1 MNQRFAQVTEFRAAL
16 GESRSRCQS
25 RVLCPGVSSGDTGLA
40 APPSSLL
47 AELGAPRLSG
57 HCRWLLPRLF
67 PKSPECF
74 CEGAG
79 GGRRPGCVSS
89 ESLMPWRPK
98 KDTRRTPFHAN
109 WHCLQAT
116 KDSLY
121 QFHPVACRERL
132 RGDLPAWLW
141 GSPNSQLLLL
151 PQHGGGKTNPKRG
164 KKKNPKPK
172 QNPRLLLHMLPGKQT
187 SLFLPLPH
195 VLPFRFCFTCKQT
208 W

>member
-1 MNQRFAQVTEFRAAL
+1 MGPTAGRDGAAAGTEPPPAPCPLSQRVPRGHGAGST
-16 GESRSRCQS
+16 
-25 RVLCPGVSSGDTGLA
+25 
-40 APPSSLL
+40 PSSLR
-47 AELGAPRLSG
+47 AELGALGGFSG
-57 HCRWLLPRLF
+57 SAGGYRG
-67 PKSPECF
+67 SPEKPRVR
-74 CEGAG
+74 EGEG
-79 GGRRPGCVSS
+79 GGRRPS
-89 ESLMPWRPK
+89 ESLGPWRPE

-141 GSPNSQLLLL
+141 GSPNSSFSYCPGTEGEKQT
-151 PQHGGGKTNPKRG
+151 QRG

-172 QNPRLLLHMLPGKQT
+172 QIPRLLLHMLPGKQT

>member
-1 MNQRFAQVTEFRAAL
+1 MSCVPVSPQRARGWQHLPAL
-16 GESRSRCQS
+16 SWLSWGLLE
-25 RVLCPGVSSGDTGLA
+25 VFPGSAL
-40 APPSSLL
+40 
-47 AELGAPRLSG
+47 R
-57 HCRWLLPRLF
+57 RLF
-67 PKSPECF
+67 PKSPDCF
-74 CEGAG
+74 CEGV
-79 GGRRPGCVSS
+79 GRRWAQAQVCRERER

-151 PQHGGGKTNPKRG
+151 PQHRGG
-164 KKKNPKPK
+164 KKKNKPKHKPK